1 MPKQASF
8 ALPEFRPAARPR
20 VLRAPAILCSL
31 LLAAGIPAFALPAAG
46 FDISAETRIAVR
58 LLIGDSLLN
67 GNARGYDE
75 SLADRIGPR
84 LTGSTNYVRAVDWG
98 LRQFESL
105 GLSHVHTEE
114 WNLPNAWRPKTEATG
129 RILTPVDHELHIHSA
144 GWSPS
149 TPPLGVEAKV
159 VYVPNMDIVALDG
172 QRSQLAGAIALIDDA
187 SFGAARSADKI
198 FPALQHL
205 RSLGIK
211 ALLLSGG
218 ANGTEVSDTHNLS
231 GGVDPLPEAQI
242 GIEDVLLIKRLQ
254 QHDQVTVHFSF
265 ANTIRNNVS
274 AANVVAQITGA
285 ESPNEVVLV
294 GAHLDSWQSGTG
306 AQDNGTGVS
315 MALKAARAMLA
326 LPRPSRRTV
335 RFVFFGGE
343 EQGLLGSSARLL
355 CLCPNATPWCKK
367 T

>member
-1 MPKQASF
+1 
-8 ALPEFRPAARPR
+8 
-20 VLRAPAILCSL
+20 
-31 LLAAGIPAFALPAAG
+31 
-46 FDISAETRIAVR
+46 
-58 LLIGDSLLN
+58 
-67 GNARGYDE
+67 
-75 SLADRIGPR
+75 
-84 LTGSTNYVRAVDWG
+84 
-98 LRQFESL
+98 
-105 GLSHVHTEE
+105 
-114 WNLPNAWRPKTEATG
+114 
-129 RILTPVDHELHIHSA
+129 
-144 GWSPS
+144 
-149 TPPLGVEAKV
+149 
-159 VYVPNMDIVALDG
+159 MDIVALDR

-254 QHDQVTVHFSF
+254 QHDQVTVLFSF

-315 MALKAARAMLA
+315 MALEAARAMLA
-326 LPRPSRRTV
+326 LPRPPRRTV

-343 EQGLLGSSARLL
+343 EQGLLGSSAYVRMRLRGAKRPESRRSYRGGHGL
-355 CLCPNATPWCKK
+355 RHRGQQGAFCSTSVGERSTGHVEERRSLG
-367 T
+367 